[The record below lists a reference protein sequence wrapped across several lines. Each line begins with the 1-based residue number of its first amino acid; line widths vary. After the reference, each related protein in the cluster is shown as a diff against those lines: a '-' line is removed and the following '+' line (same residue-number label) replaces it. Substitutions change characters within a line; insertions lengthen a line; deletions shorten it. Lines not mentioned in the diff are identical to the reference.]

1 MFVSLTEWGKLST
14 NFTIMHVHDIL
25 LVVAS
30 SGKMLIHKFRKQR
43 MVCAG
48 NKTIKQRDRCPIENK
63 ISWTMA
69 HVHTENQYRYICTI
83 RPKYYITQLY
93 TINSWQRTLC
103 LVMTPDLAAW
113 RNPMYV
119 ANWLPLWECRGAC
132 RSLLAF
138 FLLGPSYTCIYI
150 YTDFWCGHE
159 PLFNL
164 SFYIQLGNDFF
175 VW

>member
-119 ANWLPLWECRGAC
+119 ANWLPLWEWEHTDLYWHVFTWAK
-132 RSLLAF
+132 LYAH
-138 FLLGPSYTCIYI
+138 IYVI
-150 YTDFWCGHE
+150 ITIGRKCFDC
-159 PLFNL
+159 
-164 SFYIQLGNDFF
+164 
-175 VW
+175 